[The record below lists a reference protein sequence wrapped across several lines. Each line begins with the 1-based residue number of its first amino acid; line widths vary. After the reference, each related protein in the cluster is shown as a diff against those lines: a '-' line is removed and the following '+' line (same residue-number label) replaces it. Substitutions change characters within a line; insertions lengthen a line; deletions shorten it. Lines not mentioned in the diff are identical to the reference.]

1 MTLALAT
8 RGYLCNP
15 RSILVPVQAPEP
27 PRLVGVAEQ
36 APDVT
41 NVSTKRRSP
50 PIIINAKRKEP
61 EIRGATESPPTQPV
75 KPPTVRGVSQAP
87 SIRKVKKD

>member
-1 MTLALAT
+1 MTLALAS
-8 RGYLCNP
+8 RGYLCHP
-15 RSILVPVQAPEP
+15 RSILVPVPAPEP
-27 PRLVGVAEQ
+27 PRVIGVAEQ

-41 NVSTKRRSP
+41 NVATKQRKP

-75 KPPTVRGVSQAP
+75 KPPTVRGVSQTP
-87 SIRKVKKD
+87 SIRKVEKD